1 MPMCSP
7 CLHDHQRFSS
17 VQPRSPLTEASLDLF
32 GNAANMLG
40 SDPPVHTRLRRLVSR
55 DFTPRR
61 IRELEPRIREIT
73 SALLDNAAK
82 RGQFDLMADL
92 ATPLPVMVI
101 AEMLGIPADRYETFK
116 EWSDHIIDSDNV
128 MPGEPMPERI
138 ISAFHAMH
146 DYFMAEIDR
155 RRRHPGSDLISA
167 LVAAHTESEALTI
180 DELLSFVMLL
190 LLAGNETTTN
200 LIGNGMLALGRHP
213 GQLAML
219 RKEPTL
225 IARAIEEMLRYDGP
239 VQSTV
244 RHLNEDANIGG
255 TLIAAKTMVFVILAA
270 ADRDPAQFPN
280 PETFDITRNPNEHVA
295 FGEGIHFCI
304 GAPLARIEGAIA
316 IGSALERFPNLRL
329 ANPDAPLEYK
339 GSYFLRGLKE
349 LRVTI

>member
-1 MPMCSP
+1 
-7 CLHDHQRFSS
+7 
-17 VQPRSPLTEASLDLF
+17 
-32 GNAANMLG
+32 
-40 SDPPVHTRLRRLVSR
+40 
-55 DFTPRR
+55 
-61 IRELEPRIREIT
+61 
-73 SALLDNAAK
+73 
-82 RGQFDLMADL
+82 
-92 ATPLPVMVI
+92 
-101 AEMLGIPADRYETFK
+101 
-116 EWSDHIIDSDNV
+116 
-128 MPGEPMPERI
+128 
-138 ISAFHAMH
+138 
-146 DYFMAEIDR
+146 
-155 RRRHPGSDLISA
+155 
-167 LVAAHTESEALTI
+167 
-180 DELLSFVMLL
+180 
-190 LLAGNETTTN
+190 
-200 LIGNGMLALGRHP
+200 
-213 GQLAML
+213 ML
-219 RKEPTL
+219 RKEPAL

-244 RHLNEDANIGG
+244 RHLNEDANVGG